1 MTPGFRFVAE
11 PHGYF
16 FQDVPVPSPSTVFAD
31 LGLVDKRWY
40 TEDSRARGRAVHA
53 WIPEA
58 LAGRSI
64 AAADPEIRL
73 FVESAMRLV
82 DRLKPRIVRLE
93 VPLYHPELRFAG
105 TSDAEVEHQG
115 WAEIWDWKSGK
126 APKVAR
132 YQTAAYE
139 MLARRN
145 NPLNSALKGAN
156 FRRAAI
162 ELQADGSIANRVP
175 FNDHT
180 DVAGWLNLLG
190 TYRIRQALRAGTV
203 TEMPQGEENHVAIH

>member
-1 MTPGFRFVAE
+1 MIPGFRYVAE

-16 FQDVPVPSPSTVFAD
+16 FDDQDVPSPSSVFQD
-31 LGLVDKRWY
+31 LGLVDTRFF
-40 TEDSRARGRAVHA
+40 TADSRARGRAVHA
-53 WIPEA
+53 WIPEG

-93 VPLYHPELRFAG
+93 TALYHPALRFAG
-105 TSDAEVEHQG
+105 TSDADVENAG
-115 WAEIWDWKSGK
+115 WREIWDWKSGK

-139 MLARRN
+139 MLARAQS
-145 NPLNSALKGAN
+145 PVAN
-156 FRRAAI
+156 LMNAVRWRRAAI

-175 FNDHT
+175 YEDPT
-180 DVAGWLNLLG
+180 DGAGWLNLLG
-190 TYRIRQALRAGTV
+190 AFRIRQTLRRKQLATL
-203 TEMPQGEENHVAIH
+203 EQGE